1 MFQDNDYIGIGFGQ
15 PLKSTSTV
23 GGGTAGDDALSPFL
37 WELTY
42 SFKVNDGVTV
52 IPAIFGGTDI
62 QRQVMSGNIDEYASI
77 RMRQGDT
84 RIGESAAMPPDLD
97 ASYLKLNLPGSPLP
111 ANGLL
116 APQNVNAAEATQK
129 MIMSEEQMF
138 LAQYLPAAGLS
149 QLPVGQPPLESG
161 KGKK

>member
-1 MFQDNDYIGIGFGQ
+1 M
-15 PLKSTSTV
+15 KHKKTSTSEKADKFLQSI
-23 GGGTAGDDALSPFL
+23 GTAGGPLGSPQL
-37 WELTY
+37 I
-42 SFKVNDGVTV
+42 G
-52 IPAIFGGTDI
+52 FGGTDV
-62 QRQVMSGNIDEYASI
+62 QSQLAAGNSDEYAAI

-84 RIGESAAMPPDLD
+84 RVVEAAKMPSDLD

-116 APQNVNAAEATQK
+116 APQNMVAAERNQDF
-129 MIMSEEQMF
+129 IRSEEHMF
-138 LAQYLPAAGLS
+138 LAKYMPAAGLM

>member
-1 MFQDNDYIGIGFGQ
+1 MKKKKK
-15 PLKSTSTV
+15 PSTNEKADQFLA
-23 GGGTAGDDALSPFL
+23 GLGTAGGAIGSPQL
-37 WELTY
+37 I
-42 SFKVNDGVTV
+42 G
-52 IPAIFGGTDI
+52 FGGTDV
-62 QRQVMSGNIDEYASI
+62 QNQVTSWNIDEYASI

-84 RIGESAAMPPDLD
+84 RIGEAAAMPSDLD

-116 APQNVNAAEATQK
+116 APRNIVAAEQTQD
-129 MIMSEEQMF
+129 MILSQEQMF

-149 QLPVGQPPLESG
+149 QLPVGQPPLELG

>member
-1 MFQDNDYIGIGFGQ
+1 MKKKKKPSTNEKADQFLAGLGTAGGAIGSPQLIGFG
-15 PLKSTSTV
+15 
-23 GGGTAGDDALSPFL
+23 A
-37 WELTY
+37 
-42 SFKVNDGVTV
+42 
-52 IPAIFGGTDI
+52 TDVQNQI
-62 QRQVMSGNIDEYASI
+62 VSGNTDEYANI
-77 RMRQGDT
+77 RMRQEEIK
-84 RIGESAAMPPDLD
+84 IGESAAMPPDLD

-111 ANGLL
+111 VNGLL
-116 APQNVNAAEATQK
+116 ALQNINAAAATQK

>member
-1 MFQDNDYIGIGFGQ
+1 MKKKKKPSTNEKADQFLAGLGTAGGAIGSPQLIGFG
-15 PLKSTSTV
+15 
-23 GGGTAGDDALSPFL
+23 A
-37 WELTY
+37 
-42 SFKVNDGVTV
+42 
-52 IPAIFGGTDI
+52 TDV
-62 QRQVMSGNIDEYASI
+62 QNQVVSGNTDEYANI
-77 RMRQGDT
+77 RMRQEQIK
-84 RIGESAAMPPDLD
+84 IGESAAMPPDLD

-111 ANGLL
+111 TNGLL